1 MIRKIKMSNNIFCK
15 IGPLLLLLAVCYFFS
30 PQVAYGQDDRFWVTV
45 KVLLMEEKGK
55 EPSGDSPVNMV
66 VIHDEKTGKR
76 YTIEDESGEVEIQVR
91 PNTKLEVSAICYIPQ
106 TVKVSKGMS
115 SIVVKLKKDGKVNV
129 LPEATAKKPIKGKKV
144 SGKYN

>member
-1 MIRKIKMSNNIFCK
+1 M
-15 IGPLLLLLAVCYFFS
+15 LLLAVCYFFS
-30 PQVAYGQDDRFWVTV
+30 PQVAYGQGQDDRFWVTV
-45 KVLLMEEKGK
+45 KVQLMDVNGK

-66 VIHDEKTGKR
+66 DIHDEKTGKR
-76 YTIEDESGEVEIQVR
+76 YTIEDESGALEIQVR

-115 SIVVKLKKDGKVNV
+115 SIVVKLKKDGKINV